1 LSVIHQEQEAQALP
15 YRLLELALLPKERSV
30 LHERIEKRF
39 DLMLASGLIDE
50 VRALKARGDLHL
62 ELPAIRSVGYRQ
74 VWEYLDGLYDA
85 EEMRFRGIVAT
96 RQLAKRQ
103 HTWLR
108 GLNDDVHQLYTE
120 DIWIVLQDYLK
131 SFKISRKLDTGNC

>member
-1 LSVIHQEQEAQALP
+1 
-15 YRLLELALLPKERSV
+15 
-30 LHERIEKRF
+30 
-39 DLMLASGLIDE
+39 
-50 VRALKARGDLHL
+50 
-62 ELPAIRSVGYRQ
+62 
-74 VWEYLDGLYDA
+74 
-85 EEMRFRGIVAT
+85 MRFRGIVAT